1 MFHPKKKKELTL
13 VEELKKLELL
23 EEGEMVDIPDLEN
36 KDLLEENS
44 LSVIVRCLNPY
55 VHKVGGLVKALPP
68 IWRMEDRV
76 HGRGVGPDR
85 AQFIFESD
93 RDLHHVMTRGPWFV
107 NSWIVSL
114 DQWTPHPGPDFLCKI
129 PFWIRIRGLPI
140 HLLKKK
146 AVDSLFGPLGHVEK
160 VELHAKNSS
169 SVEYVRALVWINS
182 DEPLQFRRIARFKSG
197 K

>member
-44 LSVIVRCLNPY
+44 LSVIFRCLNPY

-68 IWRMEDRV
+68 IWGMENRV

-85 AQFIFESD
+85 AQFMFEQTEIYTM
-93 RDLHHVMTRGPWFV
+93 L
-107 NSWIVSL
+107 
-114 DQWTPHPGPDFLCKI
+114 
-129 PFWIRIRGLPI
+129 
-140 HLLKKK
+140 
-146 AVDSLFGPLGHVEK
+146 
-160 VELHAKNSS
+160 
-169 SVEYVRALVWINS
+169 
-182 DEPLQFRRIARFKSG
+182 
-197 K
+197 